1 MKRYTCETDEVHIDT
16 INSVKK
22 DFPTQEKVEK
32 LSTFFKMFSDET
44 RLKILLALSKKELC
58 VCDLAQFLS
67 ISKSLV
73 SHQLRKLRQENL
85 VKFRKDG
92 KNVYYSLAD
101 DHVKLALEM
110 GLEHIEEKKKG
121 GQNGEEI

>member
-1 MKRYTCETDEVHIDT
+1 MRRYSCETDEVHIYN
-16 INSVKK
+16 IQSVRKE
-22 DFPTQEKVEK
+22 FPSQQTVEK
-32 LSTFFKMFSDET
+32 LSKFFKMFSDEI

-85 VKFRKDG
+85 VRFRKEG

-101 DHVKLALEM
+101 DHVKLALEI
-110 GLEHIEEKKKG
+110 GLEHIEE
-121 GQNGEEI
+121 IR

>member
-1 MKRYTCETDEVHIDT
+1 MRRYSCETDEVHSSNIQ
-16 INSVKK
+16 SVRKK
-22 DFPTQEKVEK
+22 FPSQQTVEK
-32 LSTFFKMFSDET
+32 LSTFFKMFSDEI

-85 VKFRKDG
+85 VRFRKEG

-110 GLEHIEEKKKG
+110 GLEHIEEK
-121 GQNGEEI
+121 GENSGKEI